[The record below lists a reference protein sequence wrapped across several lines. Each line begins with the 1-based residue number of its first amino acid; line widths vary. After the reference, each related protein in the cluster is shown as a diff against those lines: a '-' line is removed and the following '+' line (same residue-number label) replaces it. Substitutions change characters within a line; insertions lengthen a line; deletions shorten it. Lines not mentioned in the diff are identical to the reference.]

1 MSTKAARQFFRFIL
15 FAAFL
20 FSGLTVATVAEAVIQ
35 LPESCRM
42 GSCSRTTI
50 ESKEALRSNSFG
62 TLYLVDTSGIQYPAP
77 NDTDA
82 ELAAQD
88 YERFVNF
95 YGTDLVSGTSQ
106 TYVFCSKEL
115 PSVMFEA
122 EGSYRVNRLAMFES
136 PFGYNR
142 NSYQEYLA
150 TCHNLAG
157 PDYFSLDV
165 SSLLLREGYTD
176 RYVSQSR
183 QFTTG
188 NPLDVMRLT
197 EHDS

>member
-1 MSTKAARQFFRFIL
+1 MSKAAGQFFRFVL

-20 FSGLTVATVAEAVIQ
+20 PSGLSIAAVAEAVIQ

-42 GSCSRTTI
+42 GSCLRTTV

-62 TLYLVDTSGIQYPAP
+62 TLYLVNTSGIQYPAP
-77 NDTDA
+77 NDADPG
-82 ELAAQD
+82 LAAQD

-95 YGTDLVSGTSQ
+95 YGTDLVSDTSQ

-115 PSVMFEA
+115 PSVMFES
-122 EGSYRVNRLAMFES
+122 EGSYRVDRLAIFES
-136 PFGYNR
+136 SFGSNR
-142 NSYQEYLA
+142 SSYQQYLA
-150 TCHNLAG
+150 TCHNLVG

-165 SSLLLREGYTD
+165 YSLLLREGYTD
-176 RYVSQSR
+176 RYVSQSK
-183 QFTTG
+183 QFATG